1 MLFQNIMQITSLIPI
16 INNHLSHPLLT
27 RANILLV
34 NAWKLVEGKPNII
47 IFFLIN
53 LAVKSMPGML
63 CGKLLQGTFQNRFK
77 PESVTR
83 LLNARTTTNVHRGA
97 PNEIESKDIFKGIS
111 KSAII

>member
-1 MLFQNIMQITSLIPI
+1 M
-16 INNHLSHPLLT
+16 T

-47 IFFLIN
+47 FILII
-53 LAVKSMPGML
+53 LAVKSVPGML

-77 PESVTR
+77 PESITR
-83 LLNARTTTNVHRGA
+83 LLNARTTTNAHIGA

>member
-1 MLFQNIMQITSLIPI
+1 M
-16 INNHLSHPLLT
+16 
-27 RANILLV
+27 

-47 IFFLIN
+47 FILII

-77 PESVTR
+77 PESITR
-83 LLNARTTTNVHRGA
+83 LLNARTTTNAHIGA
-97 PNEIESKDIFKGIS
+97 PNEIESRDILKGIS